1 MLPIYDHFDEIA
13 DLLSSHSVIL
23 VAGETGSGKST
34 QLPQLCLKLMPE
46 ARIGHTQP
54 RRIAAK
60 AVAARVAE
68 ELKTPL
74 GHIVGYQVRFDE
86 ALSAKTRIKVMTDGI
101 LLAETEGDPLLKRYD
116 VLIIDEAHERSLNID
131 FILGYLKQLLPKR
144 PDLKVIIT
152 SATLDHERLATH
164 FGAPIVEV
172 AGRTYPIDI
181 RYAPLPGKEKQ
192 NALYQAILAN
202 LVKLQNEARGDTLI
216 FLPTERDIREMRKR
230 LSERFP
236 HHEVLALYARLPL
249 STQQKVFHPG
259 QAPRIILATNVAET
273 SLTVPRIRYVIDS
286 GLARVSRFHSAL
298 KIQRLPIE
306 AISKANAKQRAGRAG
321 RTMPGVC
328 VRLYEEEDFQN
339 RPEFLEPE
347 ILRTNLSAVILQM
360 MKLNLGDI
368 RQFPFIEKPPHQL
381 IEEGYKELFELQA
394 VSLDSR
400 LRGNDRSLTPIG
412 RAMSNLPLD
421 PRLAR
426 MVIAGEKNH
435 CLHEVLVIVS
445 HLSVQDPREIP
456 EEGAEKAKAMHRR
469 YDHPESE
476 FLSILNLWTMVHA
489 ETEGASTTQFRR
501 YCEGH
506 YLSFN
511 RMREWQ
517 GVYAEVAAQLHLIPP
532 ASLGASKACKGG
544 FNPLIHQSLLSGTL
558 HFIGFYDDEKQC
570 YRGAES
576 KLFSI
581 FPGSALAKKKFK
593 WLMAESVMETTK
605 TYARM
610 IAKMDPAW
618 LEPLARHLLKY
629 QYAAPYYDVAMDEV
643 RVFESA
649 LLYGMPVVSRRR
661 VSFAKRDPVL
671 SREIFI
677 REGLVPVTIEGG
689 KFLLENQAT
698 HAKLSGWEAKL
709 RRLGIAL
716 SEEEWEAF
724 YEKRLPNE
732 IFNFRS
738 LDSRLRGNDS
748 AMIYDASER
757 LTTLEARA
765 GEYPDFLKINGS
777 HLSLTY
783 VFDFD
788 SPQDGMTLSVPLL
801 DLGGLPDD
809 LPDQYPGMYFE
820 IMDPDQKSLAV
831 SQDLSALKAQFKMNA
846 TQVLQKTSLTSLP
859 QGVFSSWNFGDLP
872 TETEVVIQG
881 KKTRVFPGLVES
893 EDGKGLEISLFGTA
907 EEAEDAQTQGV
918 LFFLQKEWGKELK
931 GLAQDPA
938 VHKAMGE
945 LSFIDERK
953 NLIDEFKLRVLV
965 HFFEAENCALSTIY
979 TEDAFKALVAM
990 RGGWWN
996 HQTRWIKWLLAL
1008 AEETLKVRL
1017 ALRSLSSKGLASS
1030 IKDLNDQFNRLLRK
1044 HFLMHADAQW
1054 LKRYPVYLK
1063 GMGLR
1068 MERLKNNP
1076 SREISIFSDL
1086 APLLQKVQKANREDL
1101 EWQFEE
1107 LRLNLFAQELKPTI
1121 SISLQKMSGLL
1132 LQY

>member
-1 MLPIYDHFDEIA
+1 MTLPIHDHFDEIA
-13 DLLSSHSVIL
+13 ELLSSHSVIL

-74 GHIVGYQVRFDE
+74 GQIVGYQVRFDE
-86 ALSAKTRIKVMTDGI
+86 ALSANTRIKVMTDGI

-131 FILGYLKQLLPKR
+131 FILGYVKQILPKR
-144 PDLKVIIT
+144 SDLKVIIT
-152 SATLDHERLATH
+152 SATLDHERLAAH

-172 AGRTYPIDI
+172 AGRTYPIEM
-181 RYAPLPGKEKQ
+181 RYAPLPGREKQ
-192 NALYQAILAN
+192 NALYQAVLAN
-202 LVKLQNEARGDTLI
+202 LVRLQNEARGDTLI

-230 LSERFP
+230 LSERFL
-236 HHEVLALYARLPL
+236 HHEVLPLYARLPL

-368 RQFPFIEKPPHQL
+368 RRFPFIEAPPHHL

-394 VSLDSR
+394 VS
-400 LRGNDRSLTPIG
+400 RSPWCLTPIG

-435 CLHEVLVIVS
+435 CLHEVLTIVS

-456 EEGAEKAKAMHRR
+456 EEGAEKAKVMHRR

-489 ETEGASTTQFRR
+489 ETEGASTNQFRR

-517 GVYAEVAAQLHLIPP
+517 GVYAEVAAQLNLIPP
-532 ASLGASKACKGG
+532 APLGASKACKGG
-544 FNPLIHQSLLSGTL
+544 FNPLIHQSLLTGTL

-593 WLMAESVMETTK
+593 WLMAESLMETTK

-610 IAKMDPAW
+610 IAKIDPAW

-629 QYAAPYYDVAMDEV
+629 QYAAPYYDVASDEV
-643 RVFESA
+643 RAFESA

-677 REGLVPVTIEGG
+677 REGLVPVTMEGG

-698 HAKLSGWEAKL
+698 HAKLRTWEAKL
-709 RRLGIAL
+709 RRLGIAP
-716 SEEEWEAF
+716 SSEEWEAF
-724 YEKRLPNE
+724 YESCLPAHV
-732 IFNFRS
+732 FNFRS

-748 AMIYDASER
+748 DMIYDASER
-757 LTTLEARA
+757 LATLEERA
-765 GEYPDFLKINGS
+765 GEYPDFLEINGS
-777 HLSLTY
+777 RLPLSY

-788 SPQDGMTLSVPLL
+788 SPQDGVTLSVPLL
-801 DLGGLPDD
+801 DLGNLPDD
-809 LPDQYPGMYFE
+809 VGDQYPGIYFE
-820 IMDPDQKSLAV
+820 IIDPDHKPLAV

-846 TQVLQKTSLTSLP
+846 TQVLQKTNLTALP
-859 QGVFSSWNFGDLP
+859 QGVFPHWSFGDLP
-872 TETEVVIQG
+872 TTMDVVIQG
-881 KKTRVFPGLVES
+881 KKTRVFPSFVES
-893 EDGKGLEISLFGTA
+893 EDGKGLEITLFGTA

-918 LFFLQKEWGKELK
+918 LFFLQKEWAKELK
-931 GLAQDPA
+931 GLAQDSA

-953 NLIDEFKLRVLV
+953 NLIDEFKLRVLA
-965 HFFEAENCALSTIY
+965 HFFEAEAIDLSSIY
-979 TEDAFKALVAM
+979 TEHAFLELVAM

-996 HQTRWIKWLLAL
+996 HQLAWIKWLTNVAQ
-1008 AEETLKVRL
+1008 ETLKVRL

-1030 IKDLNDQFNRLLRK
+1030 IKDLNDQFNRLLMK
-1044 HFLMHADAQW
+1044 HFLLHTDSQW

-1068 MERLKNNP
+1068 IERLKHNP
-1076 SREISIFSDL
+1076 NREISIFADL
-1086 APLLQKVQKANREDL
+1086 SPLLHKAQKAHREDV

-1107 LRLNLFAQELKPTI
+1107 LRLSLFAQELKAIIPM
-1121 SISLQKMSGLL
+1121 SLQKMKMH
-1132 LQY
+1132 LQSCQ